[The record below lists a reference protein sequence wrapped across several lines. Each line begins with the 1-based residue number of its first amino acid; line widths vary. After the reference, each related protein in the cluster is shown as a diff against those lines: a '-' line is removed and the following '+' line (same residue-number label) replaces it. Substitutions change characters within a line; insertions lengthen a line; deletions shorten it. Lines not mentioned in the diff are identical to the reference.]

1 MKVKASTRNENIK
14 RLNEIYKVLKK
25 NDFGYLI
32 EENTFFKKFPFLRN
46 RSEEEE
52 FPDESVP

>member
-1 MKVKASTRNENIK
+1 MKVVASTRNDNLK

-32 EENTFFKKFPFLRN
+32 EENTFFRKFPFLRN
-46 RSEEEE
+46 YKLEK
-52 FPDESVP
+52 

>member
-1 MKVKASTRNENIK
+1 MNVNANPRNDNIK

-32 EENTFFKKFPFLRN
+32 EENTF
-46 RSEEEE
+46 
-52 FPDESVP
+52 